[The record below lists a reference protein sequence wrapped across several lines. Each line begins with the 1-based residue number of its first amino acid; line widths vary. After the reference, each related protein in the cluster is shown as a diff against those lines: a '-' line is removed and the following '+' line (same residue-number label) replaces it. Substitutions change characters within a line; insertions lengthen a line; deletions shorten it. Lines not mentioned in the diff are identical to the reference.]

1 MYDYLKDIKE
11 FNDEDL
17 ENAIFEYIKYHNN
30 KKKSST
36 KFTPN
41 EIRNINNEEQINL
54 IIENM
59 IKSSNKN
66 ITYFI
71 F

>member
-1 MYDYLKDIKE
+1 MLYLNIL
-11 FNDEDL
+11 N
-17 ENAIFEYIKYHNN
+17 IIII

-59 IKSSNKN
+59 IKSSKKN
-66 ITYFI
+66 LTYFI